1 MVKRPVIT
9 PISMYG
15 CPDWSKSSLVA
26 NMNCRKCHVSAQLSP
41 YQITGILTV
50 IDQ

>member
-9 PISMYG
+9 PISMYV
-15 CPDWSKSSLVA
+15 CPDWPKSSLGA
-26 NMNCRKCHVSAQLSP
+26 NMNCRECHVSAQLSP

-50 IDQ
+50 IG